1 MKIEKQSVLDILG
14 FNPVSS
20 EIQVFVANVT
30 PEMAKY
36 ILDYHNF
43 DNRKIIRSQVNKIR
57 ESIRDDG
64 WLEDGQPLTFNTDGN
79 ITEAQ
84 HRLEAILAE
93 GVTAS
98 MIIVLGVKPNCFTQC
113 APAKPRKA
121 EDEIQRKDKT
131 ATPRQ
136 VSTLRQLLNRRQGEK
151 LTINNAI
158 RLWDQWKGV
167 VREGRELVDGFFDSV
182 DQFDSFERT
191 FAAWA
196 SLMVYVGKG
205 DVASTFLELLQ
216 DEILDSGS
224 TCLTQDFIDF
234 YKTHSVYMSNA
245 GRTELVYQM
254 LCIAGDRVEKVPTG
268 RIQFGMDI
276 GQMNHDFLKQKGSY
290 RQFLDK
296 INN

>member
-1 MKIEKQSVLDILG
+1 MKLSSIDVLG
-14 FNPVSS
+14 FNPVSK
-20 EIQVFVANVT
+20 EIQVLIANIT
-30 PEMAKY
+30 PEIAKY
-36 ILDYHNF
+36 ILEYHNF

-57 ESIRDDG
+57 ESIREDG
-64 WLEDGQPLTFNTDGN
+64 WLEDGQPLTFNTQGN
-79 ITEAQ
+79 ITEFQ

-93 GVTAS
+93 GITVKVVV
-98 MIIVLGVKPNCFTQC
+98 VLGVEPNCFTQC

-136 VSTLRQLLNRRQGEK
+136 VSTLRQFLNRRQGEK

-158 RLWDQWKGV
+158 RLWDQWKHV

-182 DQFDSFERT
+182 DQFDTWERT

-196 SLMVYVGKG
+196 SLMVYVGRG
-205 DVASTFLELLQ
+205 DVATTFLELLQ

-224 TCLTQDFIDF
+224 TCLSRGFIDF
-234 YKTHSVYMSNA
+234 YEAHNNYLSNS
-245 GRTELVYQM
+245 GRTDLIYQM

-268 RIQFGMDI
+268 RVQFGMDI
-276 GQMNHDFLKQKGSY
+276 GQMNHDFLKQKGFY

>member
-1 MKIEKQSVLDILG
+1 MKLSPIDVLG
-14 FNPVSS
+14 FNPVSK
-20 EIQVFVANVT
+20 EIQVLIANIT
-30 PEMAKY
+30 PEIAKY
-36 ILDYHNF
+36 ILEYHNF

-57 ESIRDDG
+57 ESIREDG
-64 WLEDGQPLTFNTDGN
+64 WLEDGQPLTFNTQGN
-79 ITEAQ
+79 ITEFQ

-93 GVTAS
+93 GIAVKVVV
-98 MIIVLGVKPNCFTQC
+98 VLGVEPNCFTQC

-136 VSTLRQLLNRRQGEK
+136 VSTLRQFLNRRQGEK

-158 RLWDQWKGV
+158 RLWDQWKHV

-182 DQFDSFERT
+182 DQFDTWERT

-196 SLMVYVGKG
+196 SLMVYVGRG
-205 DVASTFLELLQ
+205 DVATTFLELLQ

-224 TCLTQDFIDF
+224 TCLSRGFIDF
-234 YKTHSVYMSNA
+234 YEAHNNYLSNS
-245 GRTELVYQM
+245 GRTDLIYQM
-254 LCIAGDRVEKVPTG
+254 LCIAGDRIEKVPTG
-268 RIQFGMDI
+268 RVQFGMDI
-276 GQMNHDFLKQKGSY
+276 GQMNHDFLKQKGFY

>member
-1 MKIEKQSVLDILG
+1 MKLSSIDVLG
-14 FNPVSS
+14 FNPVSK
-20 EIQVFVANVT
+20 EIQVLIANIT
-30 PEMAKY
+30 PEIAKY
-36 ILDYHNF
+36 ILEYHNF

-57 ESIRDDG
+57 ESIREDG
-64 WLEDGQPLTFNTDGN
+64 WLEDGQPLTFNTQGN
-79 ITEAQ
+79 ITEFQ

-93 GVTAS
+93 GIAVKVVV
-98 MIIVLGVKPNCFTQC
+98 VLGVEPNCFTQC

-136 VSTLRQLLNRRQGEK
+136 VSTLRQFLNRRQGEK

-158 RLWDQWKGV
+158 RLWDQWKHV

-182 DQFDSFERT
+182 DQFDTWERT

-196 SLMVYVGKG
+196 SLMVYVGRG
-205 DVASTFLELLQ
+205 DVATTFLELLQ

-224 TCLTQDFIDF
+224 TCLSRGFIDF
-234 YKTHSVYMSNA
+234 YEAHNNYLSNS
-245 GRTELVYQM
+245 GRTDLIYQM

-268 RIQFGMDI
+268 RVQFGMDI
-276 GQMNHDFLKQKGSY
+276 GQMNHDFLKQKGFY

>member
-1 MKIEKQSVLDILG
+1 MKLSSIDVLG
-14 FNPVSS
+14 FNPVSK
-20 EIQVFVANVT
+20 EIQVLIANIT
-30 PEMAKY
+30 PEIAKY
-36 ILDYHNF
+36 ILEYHNF

-57 ESIRDDG
+57 ESIREDG
-64 WLEDGQPLTFNTDGN
+64 WLEDGQPLTFNTQGN
-79 ITEAQ
+79 ITEFQ

-93 GVTAS
+93 GITVKVVV
-98 MIIVLGVKPNCFTQC
+98 VLGVEPNCFTQC

-136 VSTLRQLLNRRQGEK
+136 VSTLRQFLNRRQGEK

-158 RLWDQWKGV
+158 RLWDQWKHV

-182 DQFDSFERT
+182 DQFDTWERT

-196 SLMVYVGKG
+196 SLMVYVGRG
-205 DVASTFLELLQ
+205 DVATTFLELLQ

-224 TCLTQDFIDF
+224 TCLSRGFIDF
-234 YKTHSVYMSNA
+234 YEAHNNYLSNS
-245 GRTELVYQM
+245 GRTDLIYQM
-254 LCIAGDRVEKVPTG
+254 LCVAGDRIEKVPTG
-268 RIQFGMDI
+268 RVQFGMDI
-276 GQMNHDFLKQKGSY
+276 GQMNHDFLKQKGFY

>member
-1 MKIEKQSVLDILG
+1 MKLSSIDVLG
-14 FNPVSS
+14 FNPVSK
-20 EIQVFVANVT
+20 EIQVLMANIT
-30 PEMAKY
+30 PEIAKY
-36 ILDYHNF
+36 ILEYHNF

-57 ESIRDDG
+57 ESIREDG
-64 WLEDGQPLTFNTDGN
+64 WLEDGQPLTFNTQGN
-79 ITEAQ
+79 ITEFQ

-93 GVTAS
+93 GITVKVVV
-98 MIIVLGVKPNCFTQC
+98 VLGVEPNCFTQC

-136 VSTLRQLLNRRQGEK
+136 VSTLRQFLNRRQGEK

-158 RLWDQWKGV
+158 RLWDQWKHV

-182 DQFDSFERT
+182 DQFDTWERT

-196 SLMVYVGKG
+196 SLMVYVGRG
-205 DVASTFLELLQ
+205 DVATTFLELLQ

-224 TCLTQDFIDF
+224 TCLSRGFIDF
-234 YKTHSVYMSNA
+234 YEAHNNYLSNS
-245 GRTELVYQM
+245 GRTDLIYQM

-268 RIQFGMDI
+268 RVQFGMDI
-276 GQMNHDFLKQKGSY
+276 GQMNHDFLKQKGFY

>member
-1 MKIEKQSVLDILG
+1 MKLSPIDVLG
-14 FNPVSS
+14 FNPVSE
-20 EIQVFVANVT
+20 EIQVLVVNVT
-30 PEMAKY
+30 PEIAKY
-36 ILDYHNF
+36 LLEYHNF

-57 ESIRDDG
+57 ESVREDG
-64 WLEDGQPLTFNTDGN
+64 WLEDGQPLTLNTQGN

-93 GVTAS
+93 GITAK
-98 MIIVLGVKPNCFTQC
+98 MIVVLGVKPNCFTQC

-158 RLWDQWKGV
+158 QLWDQWKV
-167 VREGRELVDGFFDSV
+167 IVREGRELVDGFFDSV
-182 DQFDSFERT
+182 DQFDPWERT

-205 DVASTFLELLQ
+205 DVAMTFLELLQ
-216 DEILDSGS
+216 DEILDNGT
-224 TCLTQDFIDF
+224 TCLTTGFLEF
-234 YKTHSVYMSNA
+234 YEQHSTYISNA
-245 GRTELVYQM
+245 GRTNLMYQM
-254 LCIAGDRVEKVPTG
+254 LCIAGDRTEKVPTG
-268 RIQFGMDI
+268 RVQFGMDI
-276 GQMNHDFLKQKGSY
+276 GQMNHDFLKQKGFY

>member
-1 MKIEKQSVLDILG
+1 MKLSPIDVLG
-14 FNPVSS
+14 FNPVSE
-20 EIQVFVANVT
+20 EIQVLVVNVN

-36 ILDYHNF
+36 LLEYHNF

-93 GVTAS
+93 GITAK
-98 MIIVLGVKPNCFTQC
+98 MIVVLGVKPNCFTQC

-158 RLWDQWKGV
+158 QLWDQWKDV

-182 DQFDSFERT
+182 DQYDPWERT

-205 DVASTFLELLQ
+205 DVAATFLELLQ
-216 DEILDSGS
+216 DEVLDSGS
-224 TCLTQDFIDF
+224 TCLARDFIDF
-234 YKTHSVYMSNA
+234 YEAHNNYLSNA
-245 GRTELVYQM
+245 GRTDLIYQM

-268 RIQFGMDI
+268 RVQFGMDI